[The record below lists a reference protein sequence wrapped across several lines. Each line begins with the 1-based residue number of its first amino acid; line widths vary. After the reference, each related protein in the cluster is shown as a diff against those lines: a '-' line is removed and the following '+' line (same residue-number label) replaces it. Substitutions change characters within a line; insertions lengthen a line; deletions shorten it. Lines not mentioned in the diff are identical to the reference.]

1 MPGEASASES
11 VSAPTFVAETPG
23 GASGIAPRKTPVL
36 GGPGSAFAL
45 ALTMFV
51 EAVGYG
57 VVAPTLP
64 FLARAAGAGE
74 AQIGFLVGLY
84 AAVGLLAGIPF
95 GALANRYGRRTLV
108 LVGLGC
114 LAVASFGF
122 VFAPT
127 YPWLVAA
134 RFMQGLGATAIW
146 VGSLTMAADL
156 SPDAHMGRSLSWITG
171 SWSLGFVVGPALGGL
186 GSVRFPFFLYAVL
199 TLVAFV
205 AGCVALPETGRVGAR
220 TTLAAILRVLRYPAV
235 LASAAATFA
244 LSFFYGAIEAFLPL
258 FVDAMHVKRIGIG
271 FLFAVAGLP
280 SIILP
285 RATGQLADRVGDVR
299 LIIGGLIYAALLNG
313 VFLSL
318 VDAVPL
324 WAVFFLAGLV
334 EVLIYVPA
342 VALLNRGMDRDERVL
357 ATGSHSYAF
366 SSGFFLGPLV
376 GGLLM
381 PLGGYPLVFATL
393 TAVMLGAVAC
403 LFGLRRRIE
412 GA

>member
-1 MPGEASASES
+1 MSGEASASES
-11 VSAPTFVAETPG
+11 VSAPTSVAETPCG
-23 GASGIAPRKTPVL
+23 GGGDAAPKTPVL
-36 GGPGSAFAL
+36 GGPASALAL

-134 RFMQGLGATAIW
+134 RFVQGLAATAIW

-156 SPDAHMGRSLSWITG
+156 SSDEHMGRSLAWLTG

-186 GSVRFPFFLYAVL
+186 GSVRFPFVLYAAL
-199 TLVAFV
+199 SLVAFV
-205 AGCVALPETGRVGAR
+205 AGCVALPETGRLGVR
-220 TTLAAILRVLRYPAV
+220 TTLAGVPKGFRLPPGL
-235 LASAAATFA
+235 AAAA
-244 LSFFYGAIEAFLPL
+244 
-258 FVDAMHVKRIGIG
+258 
-271 FLFAVAGLP
+271 
-280 SIILP
+280 
-285 RATGQLADRVGDVR
+285 
-299 LIIGGLIYAALLNG
+299 AAL
-313 VFLSL
+313 
-318 VDAVPL
+318 AP
-324 WAVFFLAGLV
+324 AVFF
-334 EVLIYVPA
+334 
-342 VALLNRGMDRDERVL
+342 RGP
-357 ATGSHSYAF
+357 G
-366 SSGFFLGPLV
+366 
-376 GGLLM
+376 
-381 PLGGYPLVFATL
+381 
-393 TAVMLGAVAC
+393 
-403 LFGLRRRIE
+403 
-412 GA
+412 

>member
-36 GGPGSAFAL
+36 GGPGSALAL

-64 FLARAAGAGE
+64 FLARTAGAGE

-95 GALANRYGRRTLV
+95 GALANRYGRRILV

-114 LAVASFGF
+114 LALASFGF

-127 YPWLVAA
+127 YLWLVAA
-134 RFMQGLGATAIW
+134 RFVQGLGATAIW

-156 SPDAHMGRSLSWITG
+156 SSDAHMGRSLSWITG

-186 GSVRFPFFLYAVL
+186 GSVRFPFILYSLLSLA
-199 TLVAFV
+199 AFV
-205 AGCVALPETGRVGAR
+205 VGCMALPETGRPGVR
-220 TTLAAILRVLRYPAV
+220 TTLAGILKVLRLPAV

-244 LSFFYGAIEAFLPL
+244 LAFFYGATEAFVPL
-258 FVDAMHVKRIGIG
+258 LASQMNVRRIGIG

-280 SIILP
+280 SVALP
-285 RATGQLADRVGDVR
+285 R
-299 LIIGGLIYAALLNG
+299 
-313 VFLSL
+313 
-318 VDAVPL
+318 
-324 WAVFFLAGLV
+324 LAGL
-334 EVLIYVPA
+334 IA
-342 VALLNRGMDRDERVL
+342 
-357 ATGSHSYAF
+357 
-366 SSGFFLGPLV
+366 
-376 GGLLM
+376 
-381 PLGGYPLVFATL
+381 
-393 TAVMLGAVAC
+393 
-403 LFGLRRRIE
+403 
-412 GA
+412 

>member
-1 MPGEASASES
+1 MTGEASASES

-64 FLARAAGAGE
+64 FLARDAGADD

-95 GALANRYGRRTLV
+95 GLLANRYGRRTLV

-114 LAVASFGF
+114 LSIASFGF

-134 RFMQGLGATAIW
+134 RFVQGLGATAIW
-146 VGSLTMAADL
+146 VGALTMAADL
-156 SPDAHMGRSLSWITG
+156 SPDSHMGRTMSWITG

-186 GSVRFPFFLYAVL
+186 GSVRFPFVLYAAL
-199 TLVAFV
+199 SLVAFV
-205 AGCVALPETGRVGAR
+205 AGCVALPETGRLGVR
-220 TTLAAILRVLRYPAV
+220 TTLAGILKVLRLPAV

-244 LSFFYGAIEAFLPL
+244 LAFFYGATEAFLPL
-258 FVDAMHVKRIGIG
+258 LADQMNVRRIGIG

-280 SIILP
+280 S
-285 RATGQLADRVGDVR
+285 
-299 LIIGGLIYAALLNG
+299 
-313 VFLSL
+313 
-318 VDAVPL
+318 
-324 WAVFFLAGLV
+324 
-334 EVLIYVPA
+334 
-342 VALLNRGMDRDERVL
+342 VALPG
-357 ATGSHSYAF
+357 
-366 SSGFFLGPLV
+366 
-376 GGLLM
+376 
-381 PLGGYPLVFATL
+381 
-393 TAVMLGAVAC
+393 
-403 LFGLRRRIE
+403 
-412 GA
+412 